1 VGATMGG
8 GAVGERRMSRIMP
21 DHEEK
26 IYDDSREGMIVVEDA
41 TVRRV
46 NGTMVGGV
54 LHEED
59 EEGPKVKMSATSFPG
74 DEWRPWIE
82 EGEGL

>member
-1 VGATMGG
+1 
-8 GAVGERRMSRIMP
+8 MP

-54 LHEED
+54 LEEED
-59 EEGPKVKMSATSFPG
+59 EEEAPKVKMSATSFPG

>member
-1 VGATMGG
+1 
-8 GAVGERRMSRIMP
+8 MP

-46 NGTMVGGV
+46 NGSLVGGV
-54 LHEED
+54 LKEEDED
-59 EEGPKVKMSATSFPG
+59 EEGPGVKMSATSFPG
-74 DEWRPWIE
+74 DEWRPYIE
-82 EGEGL
+82 EGDGP

>member
-1 VGATMGG
+1 
-8 GAVGERRMSRIMP
+8 MSRIMP

-46 NGTMVGGV
+46 NGGMMGGV
-54 LHEED
+54 EEEE